1 LVIVELQSPQT
12 IRVLLADDHEWVREG
27 LRVLFERLPA
37 FEVVEDAGN
46 RSAAVDAANELS
58 PDVVVMDLSTPDGLS
73 ALRRLK
79 ERRPDIAAVVLGQHR
94 DSAHAREAL
103 DAGASGYVLR
113 QSTFGVLVR
122 AVEAAAQGRRHV
134 DQGVAEAPPDRTR
147 QLTDRETSVL
157 RQAVAGRTNKDIASA
172 LGISAKT
179 VEVHKFNGMHKLGL
193 KDRRQLLRFGLQH
206 GWLADV

>member
-1 LVIVELQSPQT
+1 MIVELQSPQT

-79 ERRPDIAAVVLGQHR
+79 
-94 DSAHAREAL
+94 
-103 DAGASGYVLR
+103 
-113 QSTFGVLVR
+113 
-122 AVEAAAQGRRHV
+122 
-134 DQGVAEAPPDRTR
+134 
-147 QLTDRETSVL
+147 
-157 RQAVAGRTNKDIASA
+157 
-172 LGISAKT
+172 
-179 VEVHKFNGMHKLGL
+179 
-193 KDRRQLLRFGLQH
+193 
-206 GWLADV
+206 